1 MSEWKKSIPLIG
13 LLSPVTLLLAICLFI
28 PLAIMVVFSIL
39 TPGMY
44 GGVEWSY
51 YSDNYGRILGWADG
65 TQEEFDILYLKI
77 ILTSFRIAL
86 MSVVISL
93 IICYPIA
100 FWVRNKSPRIRNFL
114 LFLITLPFFA
124 SLIVRLYA
132 WVLILRPTGF
142 LNTVLQTMGVI
153 ARPLDL
159 IYTEQAVL
167 IGMAYIYI
175 PFMFLPVY
183 ASVERLDHHLI
194 EASYDL
200 GANRVKTFFRVIFPL
215 TLPGVISG
223 SIMVFIPSLGN
234 FIVPSLLGGAKVV
247 MIGSLIEQQFLSARN
262 WPFGAAL
269 AMLLMSM
276 VLFALLLYLYL
287 SSRYSHAGAGGISSR
302 RNDEE

>member
-1 MSEWKKSIPLIG
+1 MSAWKKSLPLVG
-13 LLSPVTLLLAICLFI
+13 LLSPVTLLLAVCLFV

-39 TPGMY
+39 TPGTY
-44 GGVEWSY
+44 GGVEWSFY
-51 YSDNYGRILGWADG
+51 PDNYGRILGWADG
-65 TQEEFDILYLKI
+65 TREDFDILYLHI
-77 ILTSFRIAL
+77 IATSFRVAL
-86 MSVVISL
+86 MSVLVSF

-100 FWVRNKSPRIRNFL
+100 FWVRKQSPAVRNFL

-142 LNTVLQTMGVI
+142 ANSILQAMGLI
-153 ARPLDL
+153 QQPLDL

-183 ASVERLDHHLI
+183 ASVERLDPRLI

-200 GANRVKTFFRVIFPL
+200 GANRFKTFWRVVFPL
-215 TLPGVISG
+215 TLPGVVSG
-223 SIMVFIPSLGN
+223 AIMVFIPSLGN
-234 FIVPSLLGGAKVV
+234 FIVPSLLGGARVV
-247 MIGSLIEQQFLSARN
+247 MIGSLIEQQFLAARN

-276 VLFALLLYLYL
+276 VLLALLLYLYL
-287 SSRYSHAGAGGISSR
+287 NSRYSRAHAGEASDR
-302 RNDEE
+302 RKHEE

>member
-1 MSEWKKSIPLIG
+1 MSQWKKSFPLIG
-13 LLSPVTLLLAICLFI
+13 LLSPITLLLGVCLFI
-28 PLAIMVVFSIL
+28 PLAIMAVFSVL
-39 TPGMY
+39 APGMY

-86 MSVVISL
+86 MSAIVSL
-93 IICYPIA
+93 LICYPIA
-100 FWVRNKSPRIRNFL
+100 FWVRSQSPRIRNFL

-132 WVLILRPTGF
+132 WVLILRPSGF
-142 LNTVLQTMGVI
+142 LNTLLQALGAI
-153 ARPLDL
+153 AQPLDL

-183 ASVERLDHHLI
+183 ASVERLDSRLI

-200 GANRVKTFFRVIFPL
+200 GANRVKTFCRVIFPL

-276 VLFALLLYLYL
+276 VLCVLLIYLCL
-287 SSRYSHAGAGGISSR
+287 SSRYSHAGGVSNGRKNEA
-302 RNDEE
+302 